1 MKKIALT
8 LLALSVVY
16 AGNAFAEAKLL
27 VENYVKVT
35 AINGKEVR
43 HNALQP
49 LKREFNLE
57 AGRHVITA
65 RYDRLFDLTRG
76 DHDYLK
82 SANITVTADL
92 ADNQTYQLTMPNQP
106 THYQDA
112 KEYIKSPTLAVS
124 QNGQIIAQE
133 SVTVQREGILSSL
146 GNMFGRNDAI
156 NANQQAIA
164 SLNQNQTPATNAP
177 TTTASAGVPSTQKPT
192 TQAQKDNLDGFMQ
205 LWLNSSE
212 EEREKIRHWVEK

>member
-76 DHDYLK
+76 DHYYLK
-82 SANITVTADL
+82 SANVTVTADL

-177 TTTASAGVPSTQKPT
+177 TTTAGAGVSSSTSA
-192 TQAQKDNLDGFMQ
+192 QANKDNLDGFMQ

-212 EEREKIRHWVEK
+212 EEREKIRQWVEK

>member
-82 SANITVTADL
+82 SANVTVTADL

-177 TTTASAGVPSTQKPT
+177 TTTASAGVSSSTSA
-192 TQAQKDNLDGFMQ
+192 QANKDNLDGFMQ

-212 EEREKIRHWVEK
+212 EEREKIRQWVEK

>member
-177 TTTASAGVPSTQKPT
+177 TTTAGAGVSSSTSA
-192 TQAQKDNLDGFMQ
+192 QANKDNLDGFMQ

-212 EEREKIRHWVEK
+212 EEREKIRQWVEK